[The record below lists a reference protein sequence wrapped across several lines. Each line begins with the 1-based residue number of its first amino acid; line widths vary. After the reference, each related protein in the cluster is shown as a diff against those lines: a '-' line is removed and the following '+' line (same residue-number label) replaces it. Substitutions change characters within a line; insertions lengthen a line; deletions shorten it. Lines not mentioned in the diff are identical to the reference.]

1 MVAFIGRTDELAM
14 LERLY
19 STPGYS
25 ACAIYG
31 RRRVGKTTL
40 IDHFCEG
47 KPHILMEVS
56 GGTKT
61 ATMDGLRRDI
71 SDFLGK
77 DIGEMK
83 SPRDLTDVLEKIDG
97 PAKTVIVLDEFP
109 RLVDLFDETPGV
121 IQRYIDLKLKKQN
134 VMLIICGSSIKSMS
148 EELDDS
154 SRPLFGR
161 FNPRFKLEPMP
172 YVDARR
178 FHEGMSEEDRIR
190 MYCIC
195 SGIPMYH
202 ELMNRRTVRENI
214 SEVLLGNGGLRD
226 EAENALSREL
236 PSWKTCRS
244 ILTAISEG
252 RTTASD
258 IAGSLDMSFLSC
270 QKNLDDLVLSN
281 FVDSYVP
288 WGKEKPRMYRISD
301 GVQLFFYEVR
311 KGRDAAYPLG
321 SPGKSYE
328 TLLPLIET
336 FYGRRFEKVCMEY
349 LRDTADVEKIG
360 SWAGK
365 VPRMR
370 FGEMERNE
378 SGKPVL
384 EDVDIDIVAKIR
396 EGKRILTVFAE
407 CKFTSSRC
415 GTDVLDELIRRSV
428 HASDSDNRRYYIFSR
443 SGFMP
448 ELVERAGSGVDDVVL
463 VGMDDIRKW
472 AESTDAHEQCD
483 QNTNRIRYQT

>member
-1 MVAFIGRTDELAM
+1 
-14 LERLY
+14 
-19 STPGYS
+19 
-25 ACAIYG
+25 
-31 RRRVGKTTL
+31 
-40 IDHFCEG
+40 
-47 KPHILMEVS
+47 
-56 GGTKT
+56 
-61 ATMDGLRRDI
+61 
-71 SDFLGK
+71 
-77 DIGEMK
+77 MK
-83 SPRDLTDVLEKIDG
+83 NPRDLTDVLEKIDG

-202 ELMNRRTVRENI
+202 EMMNRRTVRENI
-214 SEVLLGNGGLRD
+214 SEVLL
-226 EAENALSREL
+226 
-236 PSWKTCRS
+236 RS

-311 KGRDAAYPLG
+311 QGRDAAYPLG

-328 TLLPLIET
+328 TLIPLIET

-349 LRDTADVEKIG
+349 LRDTVDVEKIG